1 MRKRKKR
8 FLSDTIDIIIDII
21 MGAFDLIFD
30 IFD

>member
-21 MGAFDLIFD
+21 MGAFDRIFD